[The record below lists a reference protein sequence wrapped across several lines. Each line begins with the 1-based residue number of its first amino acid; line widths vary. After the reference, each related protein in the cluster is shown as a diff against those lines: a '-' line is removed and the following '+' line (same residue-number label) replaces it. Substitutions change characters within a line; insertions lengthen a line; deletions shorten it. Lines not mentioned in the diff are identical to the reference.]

1 MSFLDI
7 ILLSI
12 ALAMDCFAVS
22 IASGAILLG
31 RERKLVVRTVLYLAV
46 LFGLFQALMPLL
58 GWLATAYFAGYI
70 EAVDHWIAFGMLAFI
85 GLRMIIG
92 AFSKDE
98 EAHFRPE
105 KLSSQL
111 LLAVATSIDAL
122 AVGISFACTGY
133 EHIGQIF
140 RPLWVIG
147 IGSFIFSLL
156 GSAIGLKAGRMGTG
170 GARPR
175 PYTYSHSDTAEKEAT
190 HVGAPLAG
198 TRVTAKCSTPADAES
213 RIHWLPEVLG
223 GVILILIGFKVLF
236 SHLLG

>member
-46 LFGLFQALMPLL
+46 LFGLFQALMPLF

-105 KLSSQL
+105 KLSSQI

-133 EHIGQIF
+133 EHLGQIF

-147 IGSFIFSLL
+147 IGSFVFSLL
-156 GSAIGLKAGRMGTG
+156 GSGIGLSAGSL
-170 GARPR
+170 GARER
-175 PYTYSHSDTAEKEAT
+175 P
-190 HVGAPLAG
+190 GRG
-198 TRVTAKCSTPADAES
+198 TRLSKFFTDG
-213 RIHWLPEVLG
+213 HLPEIIG
-223 GVILILIGFKVLF
+223 GIILILIGFKVLF